1 MNWKQ
6 TTLGE
11 ISSNIQTG
19 PFGSQLHQSDYSENG
34 IPVVMPKD
42 ILNGHVS
49 DYQLQGYP
57 KNTQTD

>member
-19 PFGSQLHQSDYSENG
+19 LLVLSFINPTTLKTVYR
-34 IPVVMPKD
+34 
-42 ILNGHVS
+42 L
-49 DYQLQGYP
+49 
-57 KNTQTD
+57 